1 MLGSLKFSPRVRAGW
16 ASCLV
21 VSFILGL
28 SAVSVPGC
36 QPEGV
41 GSFPKMKGKKD
52 DMQKE
57 GIEIH
62 TSPGK
67 GKGKGKAKKK

>member
-1 MLGSLKFSPRVRAGW
+1 M
-16 ASCLV
+16 
-21 VSFILGL
+21 
-28 SAVSVPGC
+28 
-36 QPEGV
+36 
-41 GSFPKMKGKKD
+41 KMKGKKD